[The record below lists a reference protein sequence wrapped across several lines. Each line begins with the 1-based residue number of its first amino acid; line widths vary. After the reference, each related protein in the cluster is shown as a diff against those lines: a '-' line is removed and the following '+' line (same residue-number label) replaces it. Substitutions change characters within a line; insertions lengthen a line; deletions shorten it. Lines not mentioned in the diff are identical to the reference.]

1 MLLDRLEAMYAKE
14 RSTNILD
21 FWNRAFL
28 TRAHPLLSGDDAIN
42 SMFPNTM
49 DQPSDALLP
58 SEGMA
63 HASNPAA
70 SPQSNKKPLPTASE
84 SFQQQESRLSEEGQT
99 HGAQPP
105 GSLLSG
111 HAMDTEMDARE
122 TDGGQLGLMMP
133 NQQNPMIDF
142 QLNST
147 LQRGPR
153 EGNPPHFDPSV
164 YDSIINEEGENES
177 FIDDNANL
185 ISVMVH
191 GDDRHEAHEPMETL
205 RNEED
210 NRMED
215 SRFLVRDGVW
225 RDV

>member
-1 MLLDRLEAMYAKE
+1 
-14 RSTNILD
+14 
-21 FWNRAFL
+21 
-28 TRAHPLLSGDDAIN
+28 
-42 SMFPNTM
+42 
-49 DQPSDALLP
+49 
-58 SEGMA
+58 
-63 HASNPAA
+63 
-70 SPQSNKKPLPTASE
+70 
-84 SFQQQESRLSEEGQT
+84 
-99 HGAQPP
+99 
-105 GSLLSG
+105 
-111 HAMDTEMDARE
+111 MDTEMDARE

-142 QLNST
+142 QLSST

-225 RDV
+225 CDV